1 MAGDARAV
9 RIRRGPDGGG
19 STGPPAFV
27 PGSVVASR
35 PLANTAGGSRA
46 LRMFLFFL
54 VGLAVIYAFFMGYAV
69 TSLAAASDT
78 TVEAILTGA
87 VVVALGVGW
96 WVTLGQAPTLAYVE
110 GAQLVVRERTGRN
123 RRFRTDQLRIN
134 LLRSNPSGFLSPEPT
149 DFVELSVPHGS
160 RRTYLVGS
168 HFFDFA
174 H

>member
-9 RIRRGPDGGG
+9 RIRRGPDGGT
-19 STGPPAFV
+19 SVADTASAVV
-27 PGSVVASR
+27 PSVASR
-35 PLANTAGGSRA
+35 PHPNAAGGARA

-54 VGLAVIYAFFMGYAV
+54 VGLAVIYAFFLGYAV
-69 TSLAAASDT
+69 TSLSRASNGS
-78 TVEAILTGA
+78 VEAVLTIS

-123 RRFRTDQLRIN
+123 RRFRTDELRIH
-134 LLRSNPSGFLSPEPT
+134 LLRTNPASLLSPEPT
-149 DFVELSVPHGS
+149 EFVELSVPRGS